1 MTARNG
7 DPACVAE
14 RRTRSGAGA
23 LSGVRVVVLE
33 GLGPTPFISMLLSD
47 MGADV
52 VRVTR
57 PRHRSAREIGQTKG
71 LSPDRDVVNRG
82 TTSVEVDLKD
92 PAGTES
98 VLRLIDSAH
107 ILMEGYR
114 PGVVER
120 LGLGPDV
127 VLARNPTIVF
137 ARITGY
143 GQSGRL
149 AKSVGHDINYVAQ
162 SGVLHTL
169 GHPGERPRPAVN
181 YLGDYAGGGAIG
193 AFGIVC
199 ALLESGRSGRGQV
212 VDVSMV
218 DGAALLTARMQG
230 LRAAGLFSD
239 EPGTNHVDN
248 GAPFYDTYRCAD
260 GRFVAVGA
268 LEEDFYRA
276 FLAGLGPDT
285 DTWPGR
291 DDEANWPQLRALIED
306 RIGTRPMAEWAEIF
320 DGTDACVTPVLN
332 FSEAARDPHNAE
344 RAVFV
349 DVDGV
354 LHPAPSPR
362 LDRTPARRPGPSAR
376 ENADIRDIVADWAE
390 DSARV
395 DPIH

>member
-1 MTARNG
+1 MSARG
-7 DPACVAE
+7 
-14 RRTRSGAGA
+14 GAGVGA
-23 LSGVRVVVLE
+23 LAGTKVVVLE

-47 MGADV
+47 MGAEV
-52 VRVTR
+52 VRVAR

-71 LSPDRDVVNRG
+71 LTPDRDVVNRG
-82 TTSVEVDLKD
+82 TTSVEVDLKS
-92 PAGTES
+92 PSGIES
-98 VLRLIDSAH
+98 VLQLIESAD
-107 ILMEGYR
+107 IFIEGFR

-120 LGLGPDV
+120 LGLGPE
-127 VLARNPTIVF
+127 VLLERNRAIVF

-149 AKSVGHDINYVAQ
+149 ARSVGHDINYVAQ

-181 YLGDYAGGGAIG
+181 YLGDYAGGGALG

-199 ALLESGRSGRGQV
+199 ALLEAARSGSGQV

-268 LEEDFYRA
+268 LEEDFYRP
-276 FLAGLGPDT
+276 FLAGLGSDTTAWPD
-285 DTWPGR
+285 R
-291 DDEANWPQLRALIED
+291 NDEANWPQLRTLIEE
-306 RIGTRPMAEWAEIF
+306 RIGTKPMAEWAEIF
-320 DGTDACVTPVLN
+320 DGTDACVSPVLN
-332 FSEAARDPHNAE
+332 FPEAARDPHNTE

-354 LHPAPSPR
+354 LQPAPSPR
-362 LDRTPARRPGPSAR
+362 LGRTPSRVPGQSAR
-376 ENADIRDIVADWAE
+376 EGADIGDVIADWSRDTAPV
-390 DSARV
+390 DS
-395 DPIH
+395 IH

>member
-1 MTARNG
+1 MTARDG
-7 DPACVAE
+7 V
-14 RRTRSGAGA
+14 GA
-23 LSGVRVVVLE
+23 LAGVRVVVLE

-47 MGADV
+47 MGAEV
-52 VRVTR
+52 VRVAR
-57 PRHRSAREIGQTKG
+57 PRHRSAREIGQTTG
-71 LSPDRDVVNRG
+71 LSPERDVVNRG
-82 TTSVEVDLKD
+82 TSSVEVDLKD
-92 PAGTES
+92 PAGIES
-98 VLRLIDSAH
+98 VLRLLDSAD
-107 ILMEGYR
+107 IFMEGYR

-127 VLARNPTIVF
+127 VLDRNPAIVF

-169 GHPGERPRPAVN
+169 GHPDARPRPAVN
-181 YLGDYAGGGAIG
+181 YLGDYAGGGALG

-199 ALLESGRSGRGQV
+199 AVLEATRSGQGQV

-239 EPGTNHVDN
+239 EPGTNHIDN

-268 LEEDFYRA
+268 LEADFYRA
-276 FLAGLGPDT
+276 FLAGLGSDTAAWPD
-285 DTWPGR
+285 R
-291 DDEANWPQLRALIED
+291 DDEENWPQLRTLIED
-306 RIGTRPMAEWAEIF
+306 RIGTRSMAEWTEIF

-332 FSEAARDPHNAE
+332 FPEAARDAHNVE
-344 RAVFV
+344 RGVYV
-349 DVDGV
+349 DVDGI

-362 LDRTPARRPGPSAR
+362 LHRTPARRPGLSAR
-376 ENADIRDIVADWAE
+376 EGATVDDVLTTWSTPADLT
-390 DSARV
+390 S
-395 DPIH
+395 

>member
-1 MTARNG
+1 MSAR
-7 DPACVAE
+7 
-14 RRTRSGAGA
+14 SGA
-23 LSGVRVVVLE
+23 LSGTRVVVLE

-47 MGADV
+47 MGADI
-52 VRVTR
+52 VRVAR

-82 TTSVEVDLKD
+82 TTSVEADLKS
-92 PAGTES
+92 PAGVES
-98 VLRLIDSAH
+98 VLALIDSAD
-107 ILMEGYR
+107 IFVEGYR

-127 VLARNPTIVF
+127 VLDRNPAIVF

-143 GQSGRL
+143 GQTGRL
-149 AKSVGHDINYVAQ
+149 AKAVGHDINYVAQ

-181 YLGDYAGGGAIG
+181 YLGDYAGGGALG
-193 AFGIVC
+193 AYGIVC
-199 ALLESGRSGRGQV
+199 ALYESVRSGQGQV

-268 LEEDFYRA
+268 LEEDFYRSL
-276 FLAGLGPDT
+276 LAGLGPDT
-285 DTWPGR
+285 DAWPGR
-291 DDEANWPQLRALIED
+291 DDEVNWPTLRTLIAD
-306 RIGTRPMAEWAEIF
+306 RIGTRPMTEWADIF
-320 DGTDACVTPVLN
+320 AGTDACVTPVLN
-332 FSEAARDPHNAE
+332 FPEAARDPHNAE

-362 LDRTPARRPGPSAR
+362 LDRTPARHPGPSAR
-376 ENADIRDIVADWAE
+376 EGADIGDVIADWA
-390 DSARV
+390 AGYVRV
-395 DPIH
+395 HSIH

>member
-1 MTARNG
+1 MSARN
-7 DPACVAE
+7 
-14 RRTRSGAGA
+14 GAGA
-23 LSGVRVVVLE
+23 LAGVRVVVLE
-33 GLGPTPFISMLLSD
+33 GLGPTPFISMLISD

-52 VRVTR
+52 VRVAR

-92 PAGTES
+92 PAGIES
-98 VLRLIDSAH
+98 VLRLVDSAAVF
-107 ILMEGYR
+107 IEGYR

-127 VLARNPTIVF
+127 VLNRNPAIVF

-143 GQSGRL
+143 GQSGPL
-149 AKSVGHDINYVAQ
+149 ATSVGHDINYVAQ

-181 YLGDYAGGGAIG
+181 YLGDYAGGGALG

-199 ALLESGRSGRGQV
+199 ALLEATRSGQGQV

-260 GRFVAVGA
+260 GRFVAVV
-268 LEEDFYRA
+268 RSRPTST
-276 FLAGLGPDT
+276 GPS
-285 DTWPGR
+285 WPV
-291 DDEANWPQLRALIED
+291 W
-306 RIGTRPMAEWAEIF
+306 
-320 DGTDACVTPVLN
+320 
-332 FSEAARDPHNAE
+332 DP
-344 RAVFV
+344 
-349 DVDGV
+349 
-354 LHPAPSPR
+354 
-362 LDRTPARRPGPSAR
+362 TPARGPTGTTKR
-376 ENADIRDIVADWAE
+376 TGRGCG
-390 DSARV
+390 R
-395 DPIH
+395 